1 MNVEIVINPKF
12 SNLIPALTSEEY
24 KNLETSIINDGCRDA
39 IVLWNTTIVDG
50 HNRYEICTKHN
61 IGFKTINKDFQ
72 NEEQARKWI
81 ILNQLGRRNIN
92 NYQRSLLALELEN
105 IFKVEA
111 IERMHKGKSLDPTQ
125 KSAGGET
132 RDKIAEIAN
141 VSHDTIAKV
150 KKIESKASDEIKKQ
164 LFSGEISINQAYKDI
179 HKPHVANN
187 SGEDEWYTPVFIA
200 DTARLFMGN
209 FDLDPA
215 SSEIANKIINATKI
229 FTLEDDGLSQTW
241 FGNVWLNPP
250 YSHPAI
256 DNFADKLIQELP
268 NILQACVL
276 VNNAT
281 ETKWCQILLRKFNA
295 ICFIASRVKFVN
307 GHGEAS
313 SSPLQGQLILYFG
326 NEVESFLT
334 HFDNLGICTPI
345 QIKETSIFEESTV
358 IDDSDESSMSI

>member
-1 MNVEIVINPKF
+1 MNVEILINPKF

-24 KNLETSIINDGCRDA
+24 NTLETSIINDGCRDA
-39 IVLWNTTIVDG
+39 IVLWNSTIVDG

-61 IGFKTINKDFQ
+61 IEFKTINKDFQ

-105 IFKVEA
+105 IFKAEA
-111 IERMHKGKSLDPTQ
+111 IGRMRKGKSLDPTQ

-141 VSHDTIAKV
+141 VSHDTIDKV
-150 KKIESKASDEIKKQ
+150 KKIESKASDETKKQ
-164 LFSGEISINQAYKDI
+164 LLSGEISIKQAYKDI

-187 SGEDEWYTPVFIA
+187 SGEDEWYTPQIIA
-200 DTARLFMGN
+200 DGAKLTMGSID
-209 FDLDPA
+209 FDPA
-215 SSEIANKIINATKI
+215 SSEIANINIGATEI
-229 FTLEDDGLSQTW
+229 CTLEDSGLNKPW
-241 FGNVWLNPP
+241 YGNVWLNPP
-250 YSHPAI
+250 YSQPTI
-256 DNFADKLIQELP
+256 DHFADKLIQELP
-268 NILQACVL
+268 NIQQACVI

-281 ETKWCQILLRKFNA
+281 ETKWCQKLLRKCNA
-295 ICFIASRVKFVN
+295 ICFIAGRVKFVN

-326 NEVESFLT
+326 NNVESFLT
-334 HFDNLGICTPI
+334 HFNDLGICTPV
-345 QIKETSIFEESTV
+345 QINVSSV
-358 IDDSDESSMSI
+358 SDEVTVVDESNKTD